1 MRDAS
6 KHLFNISN
14 HKIYFR
20 NITIVLPK
28 YWTMTGNVYNATTA
42 ENFKESDIRVAPE
55 NSIYGDQPYTL
66 QMGECGHPGLYTH
79 VTPAYLTHSHFV
91 TWWGPR
97 GQVLAEEWAKLRWGV
112 FDEVG
117 FPSDPRFP
125 LFYSA
130 GRNDTRRPTLCSR
143 EPLPGTVRNDTLR
156 SAFVLHKATS
166 LGHAGNYCTSET
178 HIIEAPN
185 KQNTYCH
192 GGSIWSV
199 IHKHSDYKA
208 SPGPGVEWQEPTVR
222 VVREIS
228 TCFSFFLDNT
238 ASASD
243 LLRQSLAL
251 RRWVMYDVSNGTFVT
266 VLNPWT
272 NRKVVNRK
280 IVNQDTRLKAALE
293 IAKMEHGNHTSN
305 SSHSLTPAVMALDW
319 SNGVLVALAGGRG
332 VAVEESIARK
342 IKRDIRVVVIT
353 HRPRILENVST
364 TKVAS
369 DQDLRVLAGKTGGLD
384 LVVPES
390 KWHLLSQSLRAALQ
404 YEPSVTVADTTTEI
418 YEAEANDS
426 KSDSFYVDRS
436 MGRDLTF
443 LLYTDD
449 LDQVTNA
456 SLISPSSSLIPGRFD
471 DVTRTWSITLPEAE
485 AGEWQWQA
493 EVEFTKTYHVRVT
506 SRTRTA
512 QDHPIAITSWLNQPA
527 YSVNATQLPIL
538 YGEVRRGPHPFL
550 NASVRAWLLHPNGS
564 EDWLVL
570 SDDGKNADTV
580 AGDGIYSRFLTQ
592 FASNDYYVLQITAV
606 DNSSVAGRAVS
617 TSIRKRRRVD
627 SSNEQ
632 QDNEL
637 IKTTPRGERD
647 KARPPQAQLGEDIA
661 RPPSQEDTARP
672 SQEDIARP
680 PSQEDTARPSQEDIA
695 RPPSQ
700 EDTARPSQEDIAR
713 PPSQED
719 TARPPSQE
727 DIARPPSQEDTARPS
742 QEDIARPPSQ
752 EDTARPPS
760 QEDTARPS
768 QEDIARPPSQEDTA
782 RPSQEDIARPPSQED
797 TARPSQEDIARPPSQ
812 EDIARPSQEDTARPP
827 SQEDPS
833 NNTFDDSPPRV
844 TEQPDYCCGS
854 VVPSERVHSPDTE
867 RFARKGTVLSLQVNG
882 VTANDTRPPCRVM
895 DLRVVAVKWM
905 WYSSISGKHTFCL
918 SATWT
923 APGDDL
929 DVGTVTNYTFLL
941 SPNIRDVIHYP
952 SATMKEEDVL
962 EVSLDCHSE
971 LRVEGGTA
979 VDLSFTWSRL
989 LDKEEIIYFSLVSR
1003 DEAGNASPV
1012 SRVAYFTAVFLND
1025 HKSMEQL
1032 KMDLVMITAS
1042 IVTLAI
1048 LLATCYLHRE
1058 HKKIKT
1064 QYSPREMSRV
1074 QCDRMHDNVNCVTQR
1089 RAKPV

>member
-1 MRDAS
+1 MGAESGSLLAGAPSRSPWRPWACLALAVMAAASVEATSRVKVAKGGGYEGVVVGVSPDVRQDPRLIDRIKDAMRDAS

-97 GQVLAEEWAKLRWGV
+97 GQVLTEEWAKLRWGVFGVPGQVLAEEWAKLRWGV

-156 SAFVLHKATS
+156 SAFVFHKATS

-471 DVTRTWSITLPEAE
+471 NVTLTWSITLPEAE

-680 PSQEDTARPSQEDIA
+680 PSQEDIARPPSQEDIA

-700 EDTARPSQEDIAR
+700 EDI
-713 PPSQED
+713 
-719 TARPPSQE
+719 ARPPSQE
-727 DIARPPSQEDTARPS
+727 DIARPPSQEDT
-742 QEDIARPPSQ
+742 
-752 EDTARPPS
+752 
-760 QEDTARPS
+760 
-768 QEDIARPPSQEDTA
+768 
-782 RPSQEDIARPPSQED
+782 
-797 TARPSQEDIARPPSQ
+797 
-812 EDIARPSQEDTARPP
+812 ARPSQEDTARPP

-895 DLRVVAVKWM
+895 DLRVVAAKWM

-1074 QCDRMHDNVNCVTQR
+1074 QCDRTHDNVNCVTQR